1 MKKRPLRVD
10 YQLSTINYRLFEEA
24 QKYLA
29 GGVNSPV
36 RAFKSVG
43 GVPRFITR
51 GKGAKIY
58 DAEGKEYI
66 DYVSSWGPLIL
77 GHTHPEIIQAVK
89 KVLVQGT
96 SFGAPTVLET
106 ELAKKIIHA
115 FPSIELL
122 RLVNSGTEAV
132 MSAIRLAR
140 GYAKEVNTSE
150 VNTSKEKIIKF
161 AGCYHGH
168 SDYLLVAAGSG
179 ATTLGIPDSLGIPKT
194 FTQATIVLPYNDIP
208 RLKKTVEK
216 YAHQIAAII
225 VEPVAGNMGV
235 VLPKIDF
242 LHALRRLCDR
252 YQIILIFDEVITG
265 FRLAYG
271 GAQEY
276 FGVKADLTCLGKIIG
291 GGFPVGA
298 YGGKKEIMQM
308 VAPLGGV
315 YQAGTLS
322 GNPVAVTAG
331 LKTLEILSR
340 TKPYKNLTE
349 RTRYLVSG
357 LKKNANK
364 LGMKIKINSISSMF
378 TLFFTE
384 NEVYDYETAKTSDTK
399 KYAQY
404 FHSMIEGGIYLPP
417 SQFEA
422 NFLSTAHTQ
431 VDLEKTIKKSYYSLK
446 KLL

>member
-1 MKKRPLRVD
+1 MDKSKK
-10 YQLSTINYRLFEEA
+10 YWGEA
-24 QKYLA
+24 KKYLA

-43 GVPRFITR
+43 GTPRFILR
-51 GKGAKIY
+51 GKGSKIY
-58 DAEGKEYI
+58 DAQGKEYI
-66 DYVSSWGPLIL
+66 DYCLSWGPLIL
-77 GHTHPEIIQAVK
+77 GHTHPEVIQAVK
-89 KVLVQGT
+89 KILSCGT

-106 ELAKKIIHA
+106 ELAKKICQA
-115 FPSIELL
+115 FPSIELV

-140 GYAKEVNTSE
+140 GYTKRN
-150 VNTSKEKIIKF
+150 KIIKF

-168 SDYLLVAAGSG
+168 SDYLLVSAGSG
-179 ATTLGIPDSLGIPKT
+179 ATTLGIPDSLGVPKN
-194 FTQATIVLPYNDIP
+194 FVEETIVLSYNN
-208 RLKKTVEK
+208 LVQVKKTVK
-216 YAHQIAAII
+216 KFAQQIAAII
-225 VEPVAGNMGV
+225 VEPVVGNMGV
-235 VLPKIDF
+235 VLPKGGF
-242 LHALRRLCDR
+242 LQVLRQLCDKHE
-252 YQIILIFDEVITG
+252 IILIFDEVITG

-276 FGVKADLTCLGKIIG
+276 YGIKADLTCLGKIIG
-291 GGFPVGA
+291 GGCPVGA

-308 VAPLGGV
+308 VSPVGGV

-322 GNPVAVTAG
+322 GNPVAVSAG

-340 TKPYKNLTE
+340 GKPYELLAENTE
-349 RTRYLVSG
+349 YLVSEM
-357 LKKNANK
+357 KKNAEK
-364 LGMKIKINSISSMF
+364 LGMKIRINSVSSMF

-384 NEVYDYETAKTSDTK
+384 REVYDYQTAKTSDTK

-404 FHSMIEGGIYLPP
+404 FHLMLNEGIYLPP

-422 NFLSTAHTQ
+422 NFLSTAHKQ

-446 KLL
+446 RLR